1 MTKYLACLLV
11 LATSGCPDV
20 KADSGEGELGPTVEF
35 DPAAQVLPFP
45 NNLVLCATGTD
56 AAGAPCTIG
65 KVAIPPPACETPA
78 AKAIRTTTLN
88 QLDGFG
94 TFEAAMQVTF
104 TKPVD
109 ETTLAGH
116 IVMYQRTKGG
126 ADNDPGSATPIP
138 TRLIKA
144 TTLRFTEGKCSAPA
158 TVDAVTIVPLVP
170 LDQKSTYT
178 VAVLSGIKTMDG
190 ADYGPSATWALVN
203 QAEDPVTIDDKGD
216 IVAER
221 TPLQPGQDAN
231 GNGVPDTEEI
241 VGLDGIWK
249 LHAKAIGFLLGTG
262 VDRSDI
268 LVAWEVT
275 TQTVTDPLDPAVAGS
290 PAAAVSETTGFA
302 GLLSVTCDLGATC
315 PRGYDRTAQPYAMCP
330 ITDNNTQCFMKI
342 NLAVGS
348 GATGAAIY
356 PTGDQICTQVGCD
369 GVADILGGVIV
380 STSYQQPL
388 ANPLA
393 GGAPIPGAWSDPIA
407 PADQGGVQ
415 LEALVFIPATA
426 QPTAA
431 GWPTMVF
438 GHGLTSSKTA
448 LFAFAPQ
455 MAKQLHMASIAIDF
469 VDHGSRAVRTSD
481 TGDCAGTTLDPSVKP
496 LCFASIISADLGQ
509 TRDNFRQ
516 TVLDLQRV
524 IKVSKYCGTHAC
536 TSATASGGTDPTPST
551 FKVDPAHIVY
561 GGQSL
566 GGIIGTTASATSP
579 SVVAALLNVPAVGL
593 VEVLEHTDT
602 LAIRCSLVDALIDA
616 GVLSGNKSTDASP
629 LCADEAWQAQPGYQQ
644 FSGIARWVL
653 DPADGANFMSRLLA
667 KKFFIQEVVDDE
679 VVPNFAT
686 DIEGALAG
694 LTPATADPATSAT
707 PPASMAVT
715 TNPTTSKWLRYPT
728 LPAGGAFPGNTFA
741 HASLLRP
748 ANSGLDGQLGTV
760 RLQTDALTFL
770 GANH

>member
-45 NNLVLCATGTD
+45 NNLVMCATGTD
-56 AAGAPCTIG
+56 ASGAPCTIG

-94 TFEAAMQVTF
+94 AFEAAMQVTF

-109 ETTLAGH
+109 ETSLAGH

-126 ADNDPGSATPIP
+126 ADNDPGTATPIP
-138 TRLIKA
+138 TRLIKGTA
-144 TTLRFTEGKCSAPA
+144 LRFTEGKCSAPA
-158 TVDAVTIVPLVP
+158 TIDAVTVVPLVP

-178 VAVLSGIKTMDG
+178 VAVLTGIKTADG
-190 ADYGPSATWALVN
+190 ADYGPSPTWALVN
-203 QAEDPVTIDDKGD
+203 QTDDPVTLDAAGD

-231 GNGVPDTEEI
+231 GNGVPDAQEI
-241 VGLDGIWK
+241 VGLDGVWK
-249 LHAKAIGFLLGTG
+249 LHAKAIGFLIGTG
-262 VDRSDI
+262 VQRADI

-290 PAAAVSETTGFA
+290 PASAVSDTSGFL
-302 GLLSVTCDLGATC
+302 GIQSVTCDLGPLC
-315 PRGYDRTAQPYAMCP
+315 PNGIDRTAQPYSQCP
-330 ITDNNTQCFMKI
+330 LTDNNTQCFLKI

-348 GATGAAIY
+348 GATGTAIY
-356 PTGDQICTQVGCD
+356 PTGDGICGQVGCAAV
-369 GVADILGGVIV
+369 GDILGGIII

-388 ANPLA
+388 PNPLA
-393 GGAPIPGAWSDPIA
+393 GGAAIPGAWSDPVA

-415 LEALVFIPATA
+415 LQALVVIPAGVA
-426 QPTAA
+426 PAA
-431 GWPTMVF
+431 GWPTLVF
-438 GHGLTSSKTA
+438 GHGLTSSKSA
-448 LFAFAPQ
+448 LVAFAPQ
-455 MAKQLHMASIAIDF
+455 LAAKLNMASIAIDF
-469 VDHGSRAVRTSD
+469 VDHGSRAVRISD
-481 TGDCAGTTLDPSVKP
+481 TGDCAGTTLDPSAKP

-524 IKVSKYCGTHAC
+524 VKVTKYCGTHAC
-536 TSATASGGTDPTPST
+536 TSATASGGTDPAPST

-561 GGQSL
+561 AGQSL
-566 GGIIGTTASATSP
+566 GGIIGTTTSATSP
-579 SVVAALLNVPAVGL
+579 TIVSALLDVSAVGL
-593 VEVLEHTDT
+593 VDVLEHTDT

-653 DPADGANFMSRLLA
+653 DPADGANFMSRLVA
-667 KKFFIQEVVDDE
+667 KKIFLQEVVDDE
-679 VVPNFAT
+679 VVPNYAT
-686 DIEGALAG
+686 DIQGALAG

-707 PPASMAVT
+707 PAPSGALT
-715 TNPTTSKWLRYPT
+715 PPNTSKWLRYPT

-748 ANSGLDGQLGTV
+748 ANGGLDGQLGTV
-760 RLQTDALTFL
+760 RLQTDALFFL